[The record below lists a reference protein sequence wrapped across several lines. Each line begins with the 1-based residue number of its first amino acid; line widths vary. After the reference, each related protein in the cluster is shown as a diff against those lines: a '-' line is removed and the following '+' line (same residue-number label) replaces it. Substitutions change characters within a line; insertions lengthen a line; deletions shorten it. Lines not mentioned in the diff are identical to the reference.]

1 MKITAIAATALL
13 AGIAANTGE
22 AGQTEGMKVTVCT
35 GSGVNDDFMLVE
47 SSAKT
52 LATRIFADAG
62 VHIDWRW
69 SRYCPM
75 HAIRISFSTSTPKNR
90 LPGALAYARPFE
102 GVHIEIFYDRVRQKS
117 IYPSRLLAH
126 VLVHEI
132 THILQGTD
140 VHAEIGIM
148 KARWTPEDFA
158 NMRVKSLPFTPA
170 DLELIHLGLAARGQS
185 SFLTQ
190 TLQVTDHAN
199 R

>member
-35 GSGVNDDFMLVE
+35 GSGVNNDFMLVE

-102 GVHIEIFYDRVRQKS
+102 GVHIEIFYDRVRQKVS
-117 IYPSRLLAH
+117 ILPGFWPTCWSMRSR
-126 VLVHEI
+126 
-132 THILQGTD
+132 TSC
-140 VHAEIGIM
+140 
-148 KARWTPEDFA
+148 KAPTCTP
-158 NMRVKSLPFTPA
+158 RS
-170 DLELIHLGLAARGQS
+170 EL
-185 SFLTQ
+185 
-190 TLQVTDHAN
+190 
-199 R
+199 

>member
-1 MKITAIAATALL
+1 MKIRAIAATALL

-35 GSGVNDDFMLVE
+35 GSGVNNDFTLMKLR
-47 SSAKT
+47 AQT

-75 HAIRISFSTSTPKNR
+75 HAIRISFSTSTPENR
-90 LPGALAYARPFE
+90 LPGAWAYAKPFE
-102 GVHIEIFYDRVRQKS
+102 GVHIEIFYDRVRRKS
-117 IYPSRLLAH
+117 IEPSRLLAH

-132 THILQGTD
+132 THMLQGTD

-148 KARWTPEDFA
+148 KARWTPEDLA

-170 DLELIHLGLAARGQS
+170 DLELIHLGLARKQS
-185 SFLTQ
+185 SFLDAA
-190 TLQVTDHAN
+190 LQVTDHAKP
-199 R
+199 

>member
-1 MKITAIAATALL
+1 MKITAIAVTSLL
-13 AGIAANTGE
+13 AGIAASTGE
-22 AGQTEGMKVTVCT
+22 AGQAEGMKVTVCT
-35 GSGVNDDFMLVE
+35 GTGVNNDFTLVE

-69 SRYCPM
+69 SRHCPM
-75 HAIRISFSTSTPKNR
+75 HAIRISFSTSTPRNR
-90 LPGALAYARPFE
+90 LPGALAYSKPFE
-102 GVHIEIFYDRVRQKS
+102 GVHIEIFYDRVRQNS
-117 IYPSRLLAH
+117 IYPYRVLAH

-132 THILQGTD
+132 THILQGTA
-140 VHAEIGIM
+140 VHSEIGIM

-170 DLELIHLGLAARGQS
+170 DLELIHLGLAAREQS
-185 SFLTQ
+185 SFLMQ